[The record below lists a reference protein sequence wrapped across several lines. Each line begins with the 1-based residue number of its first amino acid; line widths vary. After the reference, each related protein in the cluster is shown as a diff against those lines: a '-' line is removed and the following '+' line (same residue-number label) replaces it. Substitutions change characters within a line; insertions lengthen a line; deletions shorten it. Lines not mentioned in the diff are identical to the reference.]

1 LQDFYTKKWHSANVT
16 DRGFAVNR
24 QIMIHWEEDID
35 DALVFLRRN
44 RCKCQALDTY
54 QAISCFVV
62 SDMTY
67 RRIYKFVVF
76 IALAGL
82 TDLLDSCINSNIKN
96 TTTIESFD
104 IDLTEEL
111 EKYDVAVP
119 FFDIYRFK
127 SQLDSLLSI
136 VEYKN
141 FQFQLNI
148 DTINEKTNPAVL
160 WNFRDKFGLF
170 KIIDSK
176 NTSQLVLYHLFD
188 PKTRKVLR
196 IYLIEASY
204 NDSITFD
211 NVYQTFI
218 LEKDRK
224 KLFII
229 EDDENE
235 YYINYRLTWLN
246 DYVIVLENKI
256 YWLNVSQQYS
266 MKNFNA
272 IIDYFKDNL
281 NVKNY
286 IDTIK
291 CIHD

>member
-1 LQDFYTKKWHSANVT
+1 
-16 DRGFAVNR
+16 
-24 QIMIHWEEDID
+24 MIHWEEDID

-54 QAISCFVV
+54 QAIYCFVV

-67 RRIYKFVVF
+67 RRIYKCVVF

-82 TDLLDSCINSNIKN
+82 TVLLDSCINSNIKN

-111 EKYDVAVP
+111 EKCDVAVP
-119 FFDIYRFK
+119 IFDIYRFK

-211 NVYQTFI
+211 NVYQTF
-218 LEKDRK
+218 LVEKDRK